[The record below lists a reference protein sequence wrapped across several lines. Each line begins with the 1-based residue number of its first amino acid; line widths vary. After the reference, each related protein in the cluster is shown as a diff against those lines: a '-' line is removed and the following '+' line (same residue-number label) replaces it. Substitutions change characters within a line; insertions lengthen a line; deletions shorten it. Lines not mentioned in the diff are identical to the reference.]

1 MVNKTLRWFCCY
13 ITIIGLVYSDSPSW
27 TVDESDYTGNAS
39 LAGVLFLND
48 VLQAEENVIG
58 AFVNDS
64 CRGVATPENYEDN
77 WLYFLTIYGNAN
89 GDTVTFKAWIADTD
103 TILDIWET
111 VIYEYNSVVGDPDN
125 PIQLNS
131 YLNFDF
137 HPIVVDIPDQV
148 VEIGTAF
155 ENINL
160 NNYLTSIDGQP
171 IIWETDGSN
180 TNFIVQ
186 IENDIAS
193 VEPMIDTWVGS
204 ESVIFIA
211 TEDTENGYADSD
223 TVLFEILPLDH
234 APLLGDIPDQTIG
247 IYGYFLDIALFDYLT
262 EVDGDSLNWSVLF
275 SEPAET
281 DNDPSWSVNP
291 AEFEFNMSATIMVE
305 SNDVIAAGSESLL
318 SAFTSDGS
326 IVGVTTPVENGDE
339 WIFPLTIYSNTNVDT
354 ISFRFY
360 DAGILQN
367 LPILENL
374 NFSTNDIYGSPDNP
388 IIFHAGNILVNLDS
402 DGVASF
408 ELVDELWTGTENIS
422 FIVEDLGTLNSYTDS
437 DEVSFIVIQ
446 DYAPVISGI
455 PDQSVEVGT
464 AFSSFDL
471 IDFVQVYDGDEVAYN
486 ISGAEDLEVNFSGS
500 TVTVV
505 PLDNEWIGSNLI
517 IFTVTDNTENSFT
530 TSDTAAFE
538 ILSLDDSP
546 VISEIIDQVI
556 EIGQEFESID
566 LTSYLTELDGDS
578 VAWRFEFLHSEIPTE
593 EPDWTI
599 DASQYENS
607 MTVTAQIRSLGNP
620 AIGPDHILAAISE
633 DGSVLG
639 VSNGIEYL
647 DDWLYFLTI
656 YSDSS
661 VEDVGLLF
669 FDSEHQR
676 ILPILEDLTFGVNV
690 TYGSP
695 DEPYQV
701 HAGPTLVFIDSTN
714 HIQFQTIDPIWQYP
728 EIIRITVQD
737 QGTVFSYS
745 SSQDVL
751 LMMDNDSPTVSL
763 NSPTIDEGSQFN
775 PIDLRSVI
783 MDNWSP
789 YDSLSISIYD
799 QNLFVVEVINDT
811 LFLSIEDSNWFGENI
826 ITFEIGDHHPYNPMV
841 REIEIPFVVNNI
853 NDVPVITD
861 IVDQMIDED
870 ASLVLSLAGDDLEG
884 DSLSFTAE
892 IILGEIVAEIEGDTL
907 TVLPLANWNGSGL
920 VQVTI
925 NDQNGGYDT
934 TQFNVVVNPVN
945 DPPMSIMDTV
955 SGSEDEVLSIMLSG
969 SDVDTDDESLIFSLA
984 APPSHGILEMDEA
997 SFSYNPE
1004 LNWYG
1009 LDSFK
1014 YLIYDGY
1021 LYSDTGTVS
1030 IEILSINDVPVAKLM
1045 NNEMTSMQSQRIII
1059 DGSMSYDTDND
1070 SLSYTWEIDELF
1082 SIESEE
1088 NAQIILNTPVLE
1100 SESIFQI
1107 ILTVS
1112 DGLLI
1117 SLPDTLLLT
1126 VLDLT
1131 PNDILPSFT
1140 GTEINI
1146 GESILISVEIPDFFI
1161 VDSISLHYSNSV
1173 NDFISVDMIEA
1184 NTRSSAYVATIDS
1197 SMVGIEGLAYYV
1209 FAQSTT
1215 DNIIQTDT
1223 TNIQVSI
1230 ASNTIFSTME
1240 NSTLQ
1245 NGLLKS
1251 KWMNI
1256 SIPSELTDNSISSI
1270 FHNALD
1276 GEPNDSEWMLYE
1288 WNNTQWVE
1296 PDNVVSGKGYWIKQI
1311 IHDRIDFSLG
1321 EGITSK
1327 LSGFTIDLDSGWNLI
1342 SSPYLFPV
1350 SIPSYSD
1357 QLSEIYYYDGGGW
1370 VDSTITHLLPWGGYA
1385 IFNYSETP
1393 QILTLSPLDENSGN
1407 NIAFVNNSGWTS
1419 TMSVKADGYSDHKN
1433 LFGIHE
1439 ESRNS
1444 FDLIDCPEPPTL
1456 DQYVSFYSMSQNNKN
1471 PYKRL
1476 TKDFRNLSKD
1486 SLQVWDLVL
1495 ESTIKDFEGELK
1507 VKVDGELLGYELWF
1521 LDVQNRDF
1529 FQLKLDTPH
1538 FLNIKKRNPHTM
1550 YYYKLIYGS
1559 SENVHQYFQ
1568 TVLPQKYSLHNNYPN
1583 PFNPVTTIPFDIPN
1597 SSGVIISIYDVGG
1610 RKVKKITDQNWPAGY
1625 HELQWNGRNS
1635 NGEMVGTGV
1644 YFIRMQSDKFIQ
1656 YKKMIFLK

>member
-1 MVNKTLRWFCCY
+1 MRWFCCY

-39 LAGVLFLND
+39 LTGVLFLND

-77 WLYFLTIYGNAN
+77 WLYFFTIYGNAN

-111 VIYEYNSVVGDPDN
+111 VIYEYNSVIGDPDN

-193 VEPMIDTWVGS
+193 VEPMVDTWVGS

-211 TEDTENGYADSD
+211 TEDTENSYADSD

-234 APLLGDIPDQTIG
+234 TPILVDIPDQTIG

-305 SNDVIAAGSESLL
+305 SNDVIAAGSENLL
-318 SAFTSDGS
+318 AAFNSDGS
-326 IVGVTTPVENGDE
+326 IIGVTTPVENGDE
-339 WIFPLTIYSNTNVDT
+339 WIFPLTIYSNTNIDT

-360 DAGILQN
+360 DAGILKN
-367 LPILENL
+367 FPILEDL
-374 NFSTNDIYGSPDNP
+374 IFSTNDIYGSPDDP

-402 DGVASF
+402 DGVASLV
-408 ELVDELWTGTENIS
+408 LVDELWTGTENIS

-437 DEVSFIVIQ
+437 DEVSFTVIQ
-446 DYAPVISGI
+446 DYVPVISGI

-471 IDFVQVYDGDEVAYN
+471 IDFVQIYDGDEVAYN

-661 VEDVGLLF
+661 VEDVDLLF
-669 FDSEHQR
+669 YDSEHQR
-676 ILPILEDLTFGVNV
+676 ILPILEDLTFGVNA
-690 TYGSP
+690 TYGTP

-737 QGTVFSYS
+737 QETVFSYS

-751 LMMDNDSPTVSL
+751 LMMENDSPTVSL

-811 LFLSIEDSNWFGENI
+811 LFLIIEDSNWFGENI
-826 ITFEIGDHHPYNPMV
+826 ITFEIGDHHTYNPLV
-841 REIEIPFVVNNI
+841 SEIEIPFVVNNI

-870 ASLVLSLAGDDLEG
+870 TSLVLSLAGDDLEG

-907 TVLPLANWNGSGL
+907 IVLPLSNWNGSGL

-934 TQFNVVVNPVN
+934 TQFNLTVLPVN
-945 DPPMSIMDTV
+945 DAPVAYEDSLSVLEDTELSFNLRGADV
-955 SGSEDEVLSIMLSG
+955 EGNGLTFALIGSPATG
-969 SDVDTDDESLIFSLA
+969 SAV
-984 APPSHGILEMDEA
+984 
-997 SFSYNPE
+997 
-1004 LNWYG
+1004 
-1009 LDSFK
+1009 LDSSLLVYSPEQNWFGEITLE
-1014 YLIYDGY
+1014 YLVFDGL
-1021 LYSDTGTVS
+1021 LYSDTGLVYIQVLPENDIPIAVIKNKIITS
-1030 IEILSINDVPVAKLM
+1030 IQGQSIVV
-1045 NNEMTSMQSQRIII
+1045 
-1059 DGSMSYDTDND
+1059 DGSESFDLDND
-1070 SLSYTWEIDELF
+1070 SLTYSWEIPTIFNTSISSEPKIDLTVPVTGIETTFLMFLRVGDGTGFSEPDTLVLNILDLGVNDILLSFSEDEL
-1082 SIESEE
+1082 
-1088 NAQIILNTPVLE
+1088 NVNQP
-1100 SESIFQI
+1100 
-1107 ILTVS
+1107 LTVS
-1112 DGLLI
+1112 
-1117 SLPDTLLLT
+1117 
-1126 VLDLT
+1126 VA
-1131 PNDILPSFT
+1131 
-1140 GTEINI
+1140 
-1146 GESILISVEIPDFFI
+1146 IPDYFS
-1161 VDSISLHYSNSV
+1161 VDSISLHYSNSFS
-1173 NDFISVDMIEA
+1173 NFLIKEMMPDGS
-1184 NTRSSAYVATIDS
+1184 RSQTFSAEIGQE
-1197 SMVGIEGLAYYV
+1197 MVGIRGLAYFV
-1209 FAQSTT
+1209 LVKDSLGNA
-1215 DNIIQTDT
+1215 IRTDT
-1223 TNIQVSI
+1223 TDIQLSLQDALVES
-1230 ASNTIFSTME
+1230 SMDDSPFS
-1240 NSTLQ
+1240 
-1245 NGLLKS
+1245 NGLS
-1251 KWMNI
+1251 ADIWRTI
-1256 SIPSELTDNSISSI
+1256 SVPSSVKDSSVSSI
-1270 FHNALD
+1270 FSSVLGGN
-1276 GEPNDSEWMLYE
+1276 PNENNWSIYDWNSEE
-1288 WNNTQWVE
+1288 WVV
-1296 PDNVVSGKGYWIKQI
+1296 PDVVKPGRGYWIKQLNLESVN
-1311 IHDRIDFSLG
+1311 FSLG
-1321 EGITSK
+1321 SGKTTK
-1327 LSGFTIDLDSGWNLI
+1327 LTGFDVTLKSGWNLI
-1342 SSPYLFPV
+1342 SSPYLFPLN
-1350 SIPSYSD
+1350 INLD
-1357 QLSEIYYYDGGGW
+1357 EENFSELFYYDGSGW
-1370 VDSTITHLLPWGGYA
+1370 ADTVINSMVPWGGYA
-1385 IFNYSETP
+1385 IHSATDKS
-1393 QILTLSPLDENSGN
+1393 LKLRPLDSPELLSRSKS
-1407 NIAFVNNSGWTS
+1407 FLREGWEV
-1419 TMSVKADGYSDHKN
+1419 SVKVKGSQYSDKKN
-1433 LFGIHE
+1433 IFGIRKHSSNGIDIE
-1439 ESRNS
+1439 
-1444 FDLIDCPEPPTL
+1444 DCPEPPVL
-1456 DQYVSFYSMSQNNKN
+1456 GQYVSLYSNLDKTINSLK
-1471 PYKRL
+1471 KL
-1476 TKDFRNLSKD
+1476 TKDFRGFSD
-1486 SLQVWDLVL
+1486 TLQVWDLIL
-1495 ESTIKDFEGELK
+1495 ETNVVNFEGDLEMIIA
-1507 VKVDGELLGYELWF
+1507 GTFEGNELWF
-1521 LDVQNRDF
+1521 LDLQSRESL
-1529 FQLKLDTPH
+1529 QLFSGENLYHPSSLMDSKLKNN
-1538 FLNIKKRNPHTM
+1538 F
-1550 YYYKLIYGS
+1550 KLIYGNADDVRDAILFAL
-1559 SENVHQYFQ
+1559 EQVPTQF
-1568 TVLPQKYSLHNNYPN
+1568 SLKENYPN
-1583 PFNPVTTIPFDIPN
+1583 PFNPVTNISFSVPEPSHIK
-1597 SSGVIISIYDVGG
+1597 ISIYNIKGG
-1610 RKVKKITDQNWPAGY
+1610 LVTILTNKVWNTGFHKLIWDTKSQNGNPI
-1625 HELQWNGRNS
+1625 S
-1635 NGEMVGTGV
+1635 TGV
-1644 YFIRMQSDKFIQ
+1644 YFYRMETRDFVQS
-1656 YKKMIFLK
+1656 KKMIFLK

>member
-1 MVNKTLRWFCCY
+1 MVNKTMRWFCCY

-39 LAGVLFLND
+39 LTGVLFLND

-64 CRGVATPENYEDN
+64 CRGVATSENYEDN
-77 WLYFLTIYGNAN
+77 WLYFLTIYGNTN

-111 VIYEYNSVVGDPDN
+111 VIYEYNSVIGDPDN

-193 VEPMIDTWVGS
+193 VEPMVDTWVGS

-211 TEDTENGYADSD
+211 TEDTENSYADSD

-234 APLLGDIPDQTIG
+234 TPILVDIPDQTIG

-305 SNDVIAAGSESLL
+305 SNDVIAAGSENLL
-318 SAFTSDGS
+318 AAFNSDGS
-326 IVGVTTPVENGDE
+326 IIGVTTPVENGDE
-339 WIFPLTIYSNTNVDT
+339 WIFPLTIYSNTNIDT

-360 DAGILQN
+360 DAGILKN
-367 LPILENL
+367 FPILEDL
-374 NFSTNDIYGSPDNP
+374 IFSTNDIYGSPDDP

-402 DGVASF
+402 DGVASLV
-408 ELVDELWTGTENIS
+408 LVDELWTGTENIS

-437 DEVSFIVIQ
+437 DEVSFTVIQ

-471 IDFVQVYDGDEVAYN
+471 IDFVQVYDADEVAYN
-486 ISGAEDLEVNFSGS
+486 VNGAEDLEVNFSGS

-530 TSDTAAFE
+530 TSDTAVFE
-538 ILSLDDSP
+538 ILSFDDSP
-546 VISEIIDQVI
+546 VISEIIDQII

-566 LTSYLTELDGDS
+566 LSSYLTELDGDS

-620 AIGPDHILAAISE
+620 AIGPDHILAAISK

-647 DDWLYFLTI
+647 EDWLYFLTI

-661 VEDVGLLF
+661 GADVDLLF
-669 FDSEHQR
+669 YDSEHQR
-676 ILPILEDLTFGVNV
+676 ILPILEDLTFGVNA

-695 DEPYQV
+695 DEPYEV
-701 HAGPTLVFIDSTN
+701 HAGPTLVSIDSTN

-737 QGTVFSYS
+737 QETIFNYS
-745 SSQDVL
+745 SSQDVI
-751 LMMDNDSPTVSL
+751 LMMENDYPTVSL

-799 QNLFVVEVINDT
+799 QNIFVVEVINDT
-811 LFLSIEDSNWFGENI
+811 LFLNIENSNWSGENI
-826 ITFEIGDHHPYNPMV
+826 ITFEITDTHPYDPV
-841 REIEIPFVVNNI
+841 FSQIEIPFIVNNT
-853 NDVPVITD
+853 NDSPVITD

-870 ASLVLSLAGDDLEG
+870 VSLVLSLTGNDPEG

-892 IILGEIVAEIEGDTL
+892 IILGEIESEIVGDTL
-907 TVLPLANWNGSGL
+907 TILPFANWSGSGL

-925 NDQNGGYDT
+925 DDQNGGYDT
-934 TQFNVVVNPVN
+934 TQFNIIVSPVN
-945 DPPMSIMDTV
+945 DAPISVIDTID
-955 SGSEDEVLSIMLSG
+955 GSEDEVLSVLLSD
-969 SDVDTDDESLIFSLA
+969 SDIDTDDDSLIFTVVLL
-984 APPSHGILEMDEA
+984 PNHGTLEIEGA
-997 SFSYNPE
+997 SFTYQPD
-1004 LNWYG
+1004 LNWNG
-1009 LDSFK
+1009 IDLFK

-1021 LYSDTGTVS
+1021 LSSDTGTVS
-1030 IEILSINDVPVAKLM
+1030 MEISPINDSPIAELESR
-1045 NNEMTSMQSQRIII
+1045 EMTSMQLQRIII
-1059 DGSMSYDTDND
+1059 DGSSSYDIDDD
-1070 SLSYTWEIDELF
+1070 SISYIWEIHPILF
-1082 SIESEE
+1082 IESQENNLIVINTPKIESESVFE
-1088 NAQIILNTPVLE
+1088 
-1100 SESIFQI
+1100 I

-1112 DGLLI
+1112 DGELV
-1117 SLPDTLLLT
+1117 SLPDTLFLT
-1126 VLDLT
+1126 VLDIV
-1131 PNDILPSFT
+1131 PNDILPSFDET
-1140 GTEINI
+1140 IINI
-1146 GESILISVEIPDFFI
+1146 GDNISMQVEIPEFFI
-1161 VDSISLHYSNSV
+1161 VDSISLNYTKGV
-1173 NDFISVDMIEA
+1173 DDFISINMLEE
-1184 NTRSSAYVATIDS
+1184 NSRSSTYAAEIDS
-1197 SMVGIEGLAYYV
+1197 SMVGIEGLAFYV
-1209 FAQSTT
+1209 YAQSANGNT
-1215 DNIIQTDT
+1215 IKTDT
-1223 TNIQVSI
+1223 TSIQVSFT
-1230 ASNTIFSTME
+1230 SNTILSSMDH
-1240 NSTLQ
+1240 SSHQ
-1245 NGLLKS
+1245 NGLLRS
-1251 KWMNI
+1251 KWMSI
-1256 SIPSELTDNSISSI
+1256 SAPSELKDNSISNI
-1270 FHNALD
+1270 FHSAFG
-1276 GEPNDSEWMLYE
+1276 GEPMDSEWMIYE
-1288 WNNTQWVE
+1288 WRNSQWVI
-1296 PDNVVSGKGYWIKQI
+1296 PDTVTSGMGYWIKQMKYE
-1311 IHDRIDFSLG
+1311 RIDFSLG
-1321 EGITSK
+1321 DGITTD
-1327 LSGFTIDLDSGWNLI
+1327 LTGFTINLDSGWNLI

-1350 SIPSYSD
+1350 SFTSSSD
-1357 QLSEIYYYDGGGW
+1357 LLSEIYYFDGEGW
-1370 VDSTITHLLPWGGYA
+1370 ADTTITHFLPWGGYA
-1385 IFNYSETP
+1385 IFNHSDVSQGLSLDPLNESAGD
-1393 QILTLSPLDENSGN
+1393 TLES
-1407 NIAFVNNSGWTS
+1407 INNSGWVS
-1419 TMSVKADGYSDHKN
+1419 NISVQVDGYSDHKN
-1433 LFGIHE
+1433 LFGIHNK
-1439 ESRNS
+1439 SSNS
-1444 FDLIDCPEPPTL
+1444 FDSIDCPEPPAI
-1456 DQYVSFYSMSQNNKN
+1456 DKYVSLYSKSQLIDS
-1471 PYKRL
+1471 PYQKL
-1476 TKDFRNLSKD
+1476 TKDFRSISGD
-1486 SLQVWDLVL
+1486 SLQIWNLVL
-1495 ESTIKDFEGELK
+1495 ESSIINFKGQLKVDVTGQLFENELWILDIQTMDFE
-1507 VKVDGELLGYELWF
+1507 
-1521 LDVQNRDF
+1521 
-1529 FQLKLDTPH
+1529 QLSIESQH
-1538 FLNIKKRNPHTM
+1538 IININKTIPQGM
-1550 YYYKLIYGS
+1550 YDYKLVYGPP
-1559 SENVHQYFQ
+1559 EDVKRYFD
-1568 TVLPQKYSLHNNYPN
+1568 TVLPTKYTLRNNYPN
-1583 PFNPVTTIPFDIPN
+1583 PFNPVTIIPFDIPITSN
-1597 SSGVIISIYDVGG
+1597 VNISIYDVGG
-1610 RKVKKITDQNWPAGY
+1610 RKVKEITDRKWQAGN
-1625 HELQWNGRNS
+1625 HELQWNGRNA
-1635 NGEMVGTGV
+1635 NGDMVGTGI
-1644 YFIRMQSDKFIQ
+1644 YFIRMQSDNFIQ
-1656 YKKMIFLK
+1656 YGKMILLK